1 MIPDGNLDLHTS
13 VWLNTK
19 ITLKKKNLQLFQS
32 LLKDQGLFK
41 AKMTYVDVKRM
52 EI

>member
-19 ITLKKKNLQLFQS
+19 ITFKKKSPTISISF
-32 LLKDQGLFK
+32 KRQGLFK